1 MLLQH
6 GLPGPPVSTVQRH
19 QLLPRLVLLALVLLA
34 LMLAPLMRLV
44 QMPVLLVLLALALT
58 QSRECKFHSISP

>member
-19 QLLPRLVLLALVLLA
+19 QSLPRLVLLALVLVR
-34 LMLAPLMRLV
+34 LMRLV
-44 QMPVLLVLLALALT
+44 QMLVLLVLLALALT